1 MRRAFWLRW
10 AWRDLKAR
18 WTVVLATGLVL
29 AIGTGLFATLGA
41 MKAWRTASADASFA
55 ALNSHDLRVTAAEG
69 SFVAGGRLR
78 AVATGVPGIAQAQER
93 LSLPSQ
99 IDASRRGA
107 PVLVAGR
114 IIGMDL
120 GAERPIDALGRY
132 RGRAL
137 RPGDA
142 GKPVAVIERSFATYH
157 GLPATGTLRVAG
169 RELRYVGQAMAPE
182 WFVVAREGAA
192 WGAEASFGVV
202 FTSLQTAQRLA
213 GRGEK
218 VDEVVLRTE
227 PGRSPASMK
236 AAVERAFASELPD
249 VGVTVTTRDGE
260 DAHRFLYR
268 DAENDQRVMLVFA
281 VLILLGAG
289 LGAFN
294 LVGRV
299 VEAQRREIGIGMAL
313 GVEPAR
319 LAIRPLLLAL
329 QVGVLGMVIGIGVAI
344 GTAELFKPLLEE
356 MLPLPVIE
364 TPFQRGFFVLG
375 SALGLAVP
383 LAAAMLPVWRGVRVA
398 PVEAIRIGFR
408 SAKGAGLAGLL
419 RRVPVPG
426 RSLSQMPLRNLLRAP
441 RRSLM
446 TVTGIGAV
454 ISVVIALGGMIDS
467 FDTTVQQ
474 ALDDAGRGGRDRI
487 VVTLDAPRAI
497 GSADVR
503 AIARDATVG
512 SAEPGLRLPATVT
525 GPGGSVDVGLEL
537 LAADSRLWRP
547 SFEDGGLDPGDR
559 GLVLSRRAAE
569 DLGVGVGDS
578 VTLRHPVRT
587 GAATLGSA
595 DTRARVAGIHANP
608 FRHMAFA
615 DSGWASAMGL
625 AGTANVVTVVPAA
638 GKTPRDVQS
647 ALFGSPGVASVEEA
661 AIAGRT
667 LDDALDQFGS
677 VLRIGWIFALAL
689 ALLMAFNA
697 TTINAEERRR
707 EHATMFA
714 FGVGPRSVLRVN
726 VLENVAVGLLA
737 TCFGLA
743 LGTAILSWV
752 LGSLVRETFPDLAL
766 QMAISPSTL
775 IAAVLAG
782 VVALALAPVATLR
795 RLRSMDVPSTLRVME

>member
-1 MRRAFWLRW
+1 M
-10 AWRDLKAR
+10 
-18 WTVVLATGLVL
+18 LATGLVL

-41 MKAWRTASADASFA
+41 MKAWRIASADASFS
-55 ALNSHDLRVTAAEG
+55 ALSLHDLRVSAAEG
-69 SFVAGGRLR
+69 SFVDSGRLR
-78 AVATGVPGIAQAQER
+78 AVASSAPGIAQAQER
-93 LSLPSQ
+93 LSVPSQ
-99 IDASRRGA
+99 IDVSRPGA

-114 IIGMDL
+114 IVGMDL
-120 GAERPIDALGRY
+120 SAARPIDGLGPH

-137 RPGDA
+137 RHDDA
-142 GKPVAVIERSFATYH
+142 GKPLAVLERSFATYH
-157 GLPATGTLRVAG
+157 ELPATGTLRVSGGA
-169 RELRYVGQAMAPE
+169 LRYVGHAMAPE

-213 GRGEK
+213 GRAGK
-218 VDEVVLRTE
+218 VNEVVLRME
-227 PGRSPASMK
+227 SGRDVTSTK
-236 AAVERAFASELPD
+236 AAVERAFASKLPD

-281 VLILLGAG
+281 LLILLGAG

-313 GVEPAR
+313 GVEPGR

-329 QVGVLGMVIGIGVAI
+329 QVGVVGMALGIGVTI

-364 TPFQRGFFVLG
+364 TPFQRGFFLLG
-375 SALGLAVP
+375 SALGLLVP
-383 LAAAMLPVWRGVRVA
+383 LAAALLPVWRGVRVA

-408 SAKGAGLAGLL
+408 AAKGAGLAGLL

-426 RSLSQMPLRNLLRAP
+426 SSLSQMPLRNVLRAP

-446 TVTGIGAV
+446 TVAGVGAV

-467 FDTTVQQ
+467 FDATVRQ
-474 ALDDAGRGGRDRI
+474 ALDDAERGGRNRTI
-487 VVTLDAPRAI
+487 VTLDRPRAI
-497 GSADVR
+497 DSAEVR
-503 AIARDATVG
+503 AIAGDTAVG
-512 SAEPGLRLPATVT
+512 AAEPGLRLPASIV

-537 LAADSRLWRP
+537 IAADSRLWRP
-547 SFEDGGLDPGDR
+547 RFEEGGLGAGDR

-569 DLGVGVGDS
+569 DLDVSVGDS
-578 VTLRHPVRT
+578 VTLRYPVRT
-587 GAATLGSA
+587 GTATLGSA
-595 DTRARVAGIHANP
+595 DTRARVAGIHASP
-608 FRHMAFA
+608 LRHLAFA
-615 DSGWASAMGL
+615 DAGWASAMGL
-625 AGTANVVTVVPAA
+625 AGSANIVAVAPAA
-638 GKTPRDVQS
+638 GATPRDVQS
-647 ALFGSPGVASVEEA
+647 ALFGRAGVASVEEA

-689 ALLMAFNA
+689 GLLMAFNA
-697 TTINAEERRR
+697 TTINTDERRR

-714 FGVGPRSVLRVN
+714 FGVRPRSVLRIT
-726 VLENVAVGLLA
+726 VLENVAIGLLA
-737 TCFGLA
+737 TVVGLA
-743 LGTAILSWV
+743 LGTAILGWV
-752 LGSLVRETFPDLAL
+752 VGSLVRETFPDLAV
-766 QMAISPSTL
+766 QMAIAPRTL
-775 IAAVLAG
+775 IAVALAG
-782 VVALALAPVATLR
+782 VVALALAPVVTLR
-795 RLRSMDVPSTLRVME
+795 RLQRMDVPSTLRVME

>member
-1 MRRAFWLRW
+1 M
-10 AWRDLKAR
+10 
-18 WTVVLATGLVL
+18 VLATGLVL

-41 MKAWRTASADASFA
+41 MKAWRTASADASFS
-55 ALNSHDLRVTAAEG
+55 ALNSHDLRVSAAEG
-69 SFVAGGRLR
+69 SFVDGGRLR
-78 AVATGVPGIAQAQER
+78 AVASGVPGVAQAQER

-99 IDASRRGA
+99 IDASRPGA
-107 PVLVAGR
+107 PLLVAGR
-114 IIGMDL
+114 IVGVDL
-120 GAERPIDALGRY
+120 SAARPVDGLARY
-132 RGRAL
+132 RGRTL
-137 RPGDA
+137 QRGDA
-142 GKPVAVIERSFATYH
+142 GKPLAVLERSFATYH
-157 GLPATGTLRVAG
+157 ELPATGTVHVTGGA
-169 RELRYVGQAMAPE
+169 LRYVGHAMAPE

-202 FTSLQTAQRLA
+202 FTSLQTAQRLS
-213 GRGEK
+213 GRGSE
-218 VDEVVLRTE
+218 VNEVVLRLE
-227 PGRSPASMK
+227 PGRDVPSTK
-236 AAVERAFASELPD
+236 VAVERAFASELPA

-281 VLILLGAG
+281 LLILLGAG

-313 GVEPAR
+313 GVEPSR

-364 TPFQRGFFVLG
+364 TPFQRGFFLLG
-375 SALGLAVP
+375 SALGLVVP
-383 LAAAMLPVWRGVRVA
+383 LAAAMLPVWRGVHVA

-408 SAKGAGLAGLL
+408 AAKGAGLAGLL

-426 RSLSQMPLRNLLRAP
+426 RSLAQMPLRNLLRAP

-446 TVTGIGAV
+446 TVAGIGAV

-467 FDTTVQQ
+467 FDATVQQ
-474 ALDDAGRGGRDRI
+474 ALDDAERGGRDRM
-487 VVTLDAPRAI
+487 VVTLDRPRAI
-497 GSADVR
+497 DSSEVR
-503 AIARDATVG
+503 AIAGDRRVG
-512 SAEPGLRLPATVT
+512 TAEPGLRLPASVA

-537 LAADSRLWRP
+537 IGADSRLWRP
-547 SFEDGGLDPGDR
+547 SFEKGGLDAGDR

-569 DLGVGVGDS
+569 DLDVGVGDS
-578 VTLRHPVRT
+578 ITLHHPVHT
-587 GAATLGSA
+587 GAATLGTA
-595 DTRARVAGIHANP
+595 DTRARVAGIHSSP
-608 FRHMAFA
+608 FRHVAFA
-615 DSGWASAMGL
+615 DARWASAVGL
-625 AGTANVVTVVPAA
+625 AGTANIVTVLPAA
-638 GKTPRDVQS
+638 DATPRDVQS
-647 ALFGSPGVASVEEA
+647 ALFGRPGVASVEEA

-689 ALLMAFNA
+689 GLLMAFNA
-697 TTINAEERRR
+697 TTINTDERRR

-714 FGVGPRSVLRVN
+714 FGVRPRSVLRIN
-726 VLENVAVGLLA
+726 VLENVAVGILA
-737 TCFGLA
+737 TLVGLA

-752 LGSLVRETFPDLAL
+752 VGSLVRETFPDLAV
-766 QMAISPSTL
+766 QMAIAPGTL
-775 IAAVLAG
+775 TAAALAG
-782 VVALALAPVATLR
+782 VVALALAPIFTLR
-795 RLRSMDVPSTLRVME
+795 RLRLMDVPSTLRVME

>member
-10 AWRDLKAR
+10 AWRDLKER

-41 MKAWRTASADASFA
+41 MKAWRIASADASFA
-55 ALNSHDLRVTAAEG
+55 ALNSHDLRVAAVEG
-69 SFVAGGRLR
+69 SFVDSGRLR
-78 AVATGVPGIAQAQER
+78 AVADGVPGVAQAQER

-99 IDASRRGA
+99 IDASRPGA

-114 IIGMDL
+114 IVGMDL
-120 GAERPIDALGRY
+120 SAAPPIDALGRY

-137 RPGDA
+137 RRDDA
-142 GKPVAVIERSFATYH
+142 GKPVAALERSFASYH
-157 GLPATGTLRVAG
+157 RLPATGTLHVTG
-169 RELRYVGQAMAPE
+169 GELRYVGHAMAPE

-213 GRGEK
+213 GRAGE
-218 VDEVVLRTE
+218 VNEVVLRME
-227 PGRSPASMK
+227 PGRDVVGTT

-249 VGVTVTTRDGE
+249 IGVTVTTRDGE
-260 DAHRFLYR
+260 DAHGFLYR

-294 LVGRV
+294 LVGRI

-313 GVEPAR
+313 GVDPAR

-344 GTAELFKPLLEE
+344 GTAELFKPLLRE

-364 TPFQRGFFVLG
+364 TPFQRGFFLLG
-375 SALGLAVP
+375 AALGVAVP
-383 LAAAMLPVWRGVRVA
+383 LGAAMLPVWRGVRVA

-408 SAKGAGLAGLL
+408 SAKGAGLAGLM

-441 RRSLM
+441 RRTLM
-446 TVTGIGAV
+446 TVTGFGAV

-467 FDTTVQQ
+467 FDTTVQR
-474 ALDDAGRGGRDRI
+474 ALDDAGRGGRDRTI
-487 VVTLDAPRAI
+487 VTLDRPRAI
-497 GSADVR
+497 GSTEVR
-503 AIARDATVG
+503 AVAGDPAVG
-512 SAEPGLRLPATVT
+512 TAEPGLRLPASVV
-525 GPGGSVDVGLEL
+525 GPGGSVEVGLDL
-537 LAADSRLWRP
+537 IDADSRLWRP
-547 SFEDGGLDPGDR
+547 SFEAGGLRAGDR

-569 DLGVGVGDS
+569 DLDVRVGDS

-608 FRHMAFA
+608 FRHVAFA
-615 DSGWASAMGL
+615 DAGWASAMGL
-625 AGTANVVTVVPAA
+625 AGTANVMAVLPAA
-638 GKTPRDVQS
+638 GATPREVQS
-647 ALFGSPGVASVEEA
+647 ALFGRPGVASVEEA
-661 AIAGRT
+661 AIASRT

-677 VLRIGWIFALAL
+677 VLQIGWIFALAL
-689 ALLMAFNA
+689 GLLMAFNA
-697 TTINAEERRR
+697 TAINNDERRR

-714 FGVGPRSVLRVN
+714 FGVRTRSVLRVN
-726 VLENVAVGLLA
+726 VLENVAVGILA
-737 TCFGLA
+737 TLVGLA
-743 LGTAILSWV
+743 LGSAILGWIV
-752 LGSLVRETFPDLAL
+752 GSLVRETFPDLAV
-766 QMAISPSTL
+766 QVAIAPGTL
-775 IAAVLAG
+775 TAAALVG
-782 VVALALAPVATLR
+782 VVALALAPIVTLH
-795 RLRSMDVPSTLRVME
+795 RLRVMDVPSTLRVME